1 VAPFQVPLRL
11 LSVDLGK
18 ERDLETVDLSFV
30 VGAIKAEDVVLQ
42 VDFLLL

>member
-18 ERDLETVDLSFV
+18 ELELETVDLSFV

-42 VDFLLL
+42 VDLLLL